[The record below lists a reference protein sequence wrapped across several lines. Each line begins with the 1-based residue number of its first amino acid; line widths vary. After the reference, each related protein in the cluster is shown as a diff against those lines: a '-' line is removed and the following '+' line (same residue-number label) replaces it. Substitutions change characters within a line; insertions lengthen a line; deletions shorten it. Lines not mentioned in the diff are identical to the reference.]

1 MTGSASPPNPE
12 PSLQFRLGRLAT
24 ELQWQGL
31 LRELPVAVYMTDAAG
46 CITFYNEAAAK
57 LWGYR
62 PEIGKARY
70 NGALRLFQADG
81 TPLPHERGPLARS
94 LRKRRPVLGMQT
106 IAQRPDGSRVHFIPY
121 PTPLFNAAGELTGAV
136 NLMIDVTER
145 HEAEQSALR
154 LAAIV
159 ESSEDAIWAK
169 DLTGAITNWNGAAT
183 RLFGYS
189 TEEMVGRPV
198 TMLIPLERHD
208 EEPEILARIRTG
220 ERINQ
225 FETVRRRKDGS
236 LLEVSYSVSPLKNSD
251 GRIVGASTIVR
262 DITEQKRAR
271 ERQALL
277 LQEMSHRV
285 KNLFALSSAIV
296 TLSGRSSSSVDE
308 LVRSVQD
315 RLAALARGHELTLAD
330 FQQKGVAEPTT
341 LHTLIRTIIA
351 PFEATAG
358 ERVLIAGPDV
368 PVAGPAVTGLALVFH
383 ELATNA
389 AKYGALSGVNG
400 GVEIVTTVK
409 GAELNLSWMERGG
422 PPVSGAP
429 GSTGFGT
436 WLSEGTVKNH
446 LHGTLS
452 RKWQPDGLVI
462 AMTLPLAQLDGSGP
476 KA

>member
-1 MTGSASPPNPE
+1 MTEPATPSEPE
-12 PSLQFRLGRLAT
+12 PSLRFRLGRLAT

-31 LRELPVAVYMTDAAG
+31 LRKLPVAVYMTDAAG
-46 CITFYNEAAAK
+46 WISFYNEAAAK

-70 NGALRLFQADG
+70 NGALRLFRPDG
-81 TPLPHERGPLARS
+81 TPLPHDEAPLALS
-94 LRKRRPVLGMQT
+94 LRNRQPALG
-106 IAQRPDGSRVHFIPY
+106 IHAVAERPDGSRAHFVPY

-136 NLMIDVTER
+136 NLMMDITER
-145 HEAEQSALR
+145 YEAEQAALR

-159 ESSEDAIWAK
+159 ESSEDAILAK
-169 DLTGAITNWNGAAT
+169 DLTGAITSWNAAAT

-189 TEEMVGRPV
+189 AEEVVGRPV

-208 EEPEILARIRTG
+208 EEPEILARIRAG
-220 ERINQ
+220 ERIEQ

-236 LLEVSYSVSPLKNSD
+236 LVEVSYSVSPLKSAE

-277 LQEMSHRV
+277 LREMSHRV

-296 TLSGRSSSSVDE
+296 TVSGRSSNSVED

-315 RLAALARGHELTLAD
+315 RLAALARGHELTLAGL
-330 FQQKGVAEPTT
+330 QQQGVAKPTT
-341 LHTLIRTIIA
+341 LHSLIRTIVA
-351 PFEATAG
+351 PFETSVG
-358 ERVLIAGPDV
+358 ERVSIAGPDV
-368 PVAGPAVTGLALVFH
+368 PVAGHAVTGLALIFH

-389 AKYGALSGVNG
+389 AKYGALSGPDG
-400 GVEIVTTVK
+400 GVQIVTAVK
-409 GAELNLSWMERGG
+409 GDELSLSWTERGG

-429 GSTGFGT
+429 GSEGFGT
-436 WLSEGTVKNH
+436 WLSDGTVKSQ
-446 LHGTLS
+446 LRGTLS
-452 RKWQPDGLVI
+452 REWRPDGLVI
-462 AMTLPLAQLDGSGP
+462 TMAVPTAQLNGSEL
-476 KA
+476 

>member
-1 MTGSASPPNPE
+1 M
-12 PSLQFRLGRLAT
+12 R
-24 ELQWQGL
+24 
-31 LRELPVAVYMTDAAG
+31 
-46 CITFYNEAAAK
+46 
-57 LWGYR
+57 GYR

-106 IAQRPDGSRVHFIPY
+106 VAQRPDGSRVHFIPY

-169 DLTGAITNWNGAAT
+169 DLTGAITSWNGAAQ

-189 TEEMVGRPV
+189 AEEVVGRPV
-198 TMLIPLERHD
+198 TLLIPLERHD
-208 EEPEILARIRTG
+208 EEPEILARIRAG

-236 LLEVSYSVSPLKNSD
+236 LLEVSYSVSPLKNAD
-251 GRIVGASTIVR
+251 GQIVGASTIVR

-341 LHTLIRTIIA
+341 LHTLISNDYRA
-351 PFEATAG
+351 LRGNGQRPC
-358 ERVLIAGPDV
+358 PDR
-368 PVAGPAVTGLALVFH
+368 
-383 ELATNA
+383 
-389 AKYGALSGVNG
+389 GARRACGRASRDRP
-400 GVEIVTTVK
+400 
-409 GAELNLSWMERGG
+409 GAR
-422 PPVSGAP
+422 
-429 GSTGFGT
+429 
-436 WLSEGTVKNH
+436 
-446 LHGTLS
+446 
-452 RKWQPDGLVI
+452 
-462 AMTLPLAQLDGSGP
+462 LPRARDECGQIWSSLGCQWWR
-476 KA
+476 